1 MPCGAPCTRLPCD
14 KRCSSLLKCGHRCP
28 CVCGEVCAPQRW
40 CAECGTKDD
49 EVADLL
55 EGKSYSEIQLDESLQ
70 ALIILPCG
78 HGYTAETMDGLF
90 ELNRGYTQTLVPAA
104 VAATAASTGSG
115 NSTTATSA
123 TCGGSSSATTAAVAA
138 AAEPVAVWTG
148 TRPLDGQWSLK
159 RCPQCK
165 APVHGVNRYSR
176 VQRRAELQALEQKFL
191 LSCQSRV
198 QGLQQAAEAAAAART
213 AAARAAN
220 KPPVLKDYQQ
230 LVAYVKTSSPTR
242 LVFEVC
248 QHTHQQQQQQQQHQQ
263 QQSCD
268 LEVPAP
274 PVAPLLDALLAAGQ
288 FCVESAPTVATSRA
302 AHSAGEKWLFEA
314 IAVADSTLSLRKG
327 GRARLLLVRLLINAA
342 KARQRLGTSTSTGS
356 SSDGSSAAAAAA
368 ATAATAVQRDD
379 SWRTIAK
386 GLLDWV
392 LLHTADVVV
401 ALQDEA
407 KQVQRLLDD
416 RLSLSEL
423 KAIMEEM
430 AKTEGGSPGGWG
442 GAGHWFTCANGHPY
456 YIGT

>member
-40 CAECGTKDD
+40 CAECGTKSD
-49 EVADLL
+49 EVVDLL
-55 EGKSYSEIQLDESLQ
+55 EVKGYSEIQLDEPLQ

-90 ELNRGYTQTLVPAA
+90 ELARGYTQTLVPAA
-104 VAATAASTGSG
+104 VAAAHSGGG
-115 NSTTATSA
+115 NSSTATS
-123 TCGGSSSATTAAVAA
+123 GGSSRATAAA

-148 TRPLDGQWSLK
+148 TKPLDGQWSLK

-213 AAARAAN
+213 AATRAAN
-220 KPPVLKDYQQ
+220 KAPVLKDYQQ

-242 LVFEVC
+242 LVFEAC
-248 QHTHQQQQQQQQHQQ
+248 QHTQQQQQH
-263 QQSCD
+263 SCD

-288 FCVESAPTVATSRA
+288 FSVDSAPTVATSRA

-342 KARQRLGTSTSTGS
+342 KARQRLDTSTNTS
-356 SSDGSSAAAAAA
+356 SSSSSSSS
-368 ATAATAVQRDD
+368 QRDD
-379 SWRTIAK
+379 SWRTVAK
-386 GLLDWV
+386 GLLDWI
-392 LLHTADVVV
+392 LLHTAAVVV

-407 KQVQRLLDD
+407 TQVQRLLDD
-416 RLSLSEL
+416 KLPLAEI
-423 KAIMEEM
+423 KAIVAEVS
-430 AKTEGGSPGGWG
+430 KVEGGWPGGWG
-442 GAGHWFTCANGHPY
+442 GAGHWFMCPNNHPY
-456 YIGT
+456 IIGTQCY